1 MRDRAIR
8 FATRYLSEK
17 RMMHVETERLQLIPL
32 SLGEMQLLLDD
43 YQGLEA
49 ALGLPRTQQS
59 LARRLRPVISHNISF
74 VRNDPESHIWYTYWV
89 MVLKAERRL
98 IGGCGFKGPA
108 DERSEVEI
116 GYGTDDAFRN
126 RGFMSEAVTG
136 MVEWALAQEDVCF
149 VRAETANTNV
159 ASMRVLQK
167 VGFAPV
173 RATDRY
179 LYWRIGEK
187 ATKRRSEETQS
198 KKQQTD
204 EFDLYD
210 LSVVVEEINGNC
222 TCNMQV
228 GDAFYLRRS
237 SNLALPEGG
246 HFCIWALNSVLP
258 LLAAKQRHNHP
269 ADWIETDSRVTC
281 PDPACGLIMRI
292 DRGSKQTLQHDEVSP
307 IPWEKIEQT

>member
-1 MRDRAIR
+1 
-8 FATRYLSEK
+8 
-17 RMMHVETERLQLIPL
+17 MMHVETERLQLIPL
-32 SLGEMQLLLDD
+32 SLKQMQLLLDN

-49 ALGLPRTQQS
+49 ALGLPQTEQT

-74 VRNDPESHIWYTYWV
+74 VKNDPESHIWYTYWV
-89 MVLKAERRL
+89 MVLKAEQRL

-108 DERSEVEI
+108 DERNQVEI

-126 RGFMSEAVTG
+126 RGFMSEAVAG
-136 MVEWALAQEDVCF
+136 MVAWALSQPGVCS

-167 VGFAPV
+167 VGFAPF

-179 LYWRIGEK
+179 IYWRIDGEAK
-187 ATKRRSEETQS
+187 QTGKRA
-198 KKQQTD
+198 D
-204 EFDLYD
+204 EFELYD
-210 LSVVVEEINGNC
+210 LSVVVEEIHGNC

-228 GDAFYLRRS
+228 GDSFYLRRS
-237 SNLALPEGG
+237 SNLTLPEGG

-292 DRGSKQTLQHDEVSP
+292 DRTGKQTLQHDEVSP
-307 IPWEKIEQT
+307 IPWVQR

>member
-1 MRDRAIR
+1 MA
-8 FATRYLSEK
+8 
-17 RMMHVETERLQLIPL
+17 VETERLKLIPL
-32 SLGEMQLLLDD
+32 SLEGMQLLLDD
-43 YQGLEA
+43 YQGLEMR
-49 ALGLPRTQQS
+49 LNLPQTDQT
-59 LARRLRPVISHNISF
+59 LARRLRPVIAHNISF

-89 MVLKAERRL
+89 MLLKSEQRL

-108 DERSEVEI
+108 DDRGEVEI

-126 RGFMSEAVTG
+126 RGFMSEAVAG
-136 MVEWALAQEDVCF
+136 MVEWALAQDGVRS

-167 VGFAPV
+167 VGFAPF

-179 LYWRIGEK
+179 IYWRIGEE
-187 ATKRRSEETQS
+187 AQQRRGEETRKAAKRS
-198 KKQQTD
+198 G

-210 LSVVVEEINGNC
+210 LCVTVEAINGNC

-228 GDAFYLRRS
+228 GDRFYLRRS
-237 SNLALPEGG
+237 SSLMLPEGG

-258 LLAAKQRHNHP
+258 LLAAKQRRNHP

-292 DRGSKQTLQHDEVSP
+292 DRTGEQTLQHDDVSP
-307 IPWEKIEQT
+307 IPWR